1 MRWFKHVSASRD
13 DEKIAKLIS
22 EHGMEAYG
30 RWWAVLEAI
39 ARGMDRDSDKCSV
52 TYPIHKWAE
61 ILATRGSNVERQ
73 LRELPATIVRDGRDI
88 TATIP
93 NLLKYRDDYS
103 KKSVHTPY
111 SVRTKSQSQKQRQR
125 ESPTVL
131 PGFETPDE
139 PPAAAPTPAPL
150 SAEITA
156 AANGLRMDRRTVSKP
171 NSQPTN
177 QKDLDALLTEALAC
191 EDKLNCKLLD
201 QEPPDKTA
209 LKLAVAAEE
218 NGLTVPEACVK
229 IREARDKA
237 RGRPDLKPQGAGWLF
252 GVVRGQAFG

>member
-1 MRWFKHVSASRD
+1 MRWFKHVAASRD

-103 KKSVHTPY
+103 KKSVHTTD
-111 SVRTKSQSQKQRQR
+111 SVRTKSQSQIQRQSQ
-125 ESPTVL
+125 SPSVL
-131 PGFETPDE
+131 PGFKT
-139 PPAAAPTPAPL
+139 
-150 SAEITA
+150 AELPA
-156 AANGLRMDRRTVSKP
+156 AANGLRMDRRTASKNGDQHP
-171 NSQPTN
+171 NRT
-177 QKDLDALLTEALAC
+177 DLDALLSEALAC

-209 LKLAVAAEE
+209 LKLALLATE
-218 NGLTVPEACVK
+218 NGLTVPEACSK